1 MTRLQGFMRF
11 ECSAFR
17 VQGRLRPA
25 AMILAGLLLSAVVAA
40 SAIEPFP
47 FESELQEQR
56 FRSLAEEIRCT
67 VCQNQSLA
75 DSDAPLA
82 QDLRR
87 ELFAMLQDGR
97 SDMEIRMF
105 MVDRYGD
112 FVLYRPPLAGHTLL
126 LWGGP
131 IVLLLIALGSTIVI
145 VRRRRKAL

>member
-1 MTRLQGFMRF
+1 MTSKLSVLGSRL
-11 ECSAFR
+11 
-17 VQGRLRPA
+17 
-25 AMILAGLLLSAVVAA
+25 ILVLILVPLMALG

-47 FESELQEQR
+47 FDNEVQERR
-56 FRSLAEEIRCT
+56 FRALAEEIRCT

-97 SDMEIRMF
+97 SDMEIREF

-112 FVLYRPPLAGHTLL
+112 FVLYRPPLAGHTILLWAGPLL
-126 LWGGP
+126 LL
-131 IVLLLIALGSTIVI
+131 VIALVSTVVI
-145 VRRRRKAL
+145 VRRRRKIL